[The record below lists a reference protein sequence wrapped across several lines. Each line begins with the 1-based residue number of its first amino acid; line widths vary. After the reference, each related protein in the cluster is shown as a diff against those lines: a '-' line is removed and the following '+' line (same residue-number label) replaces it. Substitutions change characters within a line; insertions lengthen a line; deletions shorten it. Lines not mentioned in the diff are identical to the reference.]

1 MSNISKKIFKF
12 PKNKCSIIPFI
23 SAGVPSLNDTKRVL
37 RRLDEHKFPLIE
49 LGFPYSDPLADG
61 NIIQK
66 ASQIAIYNNGIT
78 IDNIFDILF
87 NTKDKISTPIV
98 AFIYYNQLVTYGIK
112 NFIERLFSRG
122 IRGLLVPD
130 LPYEEQFI
138 LMSLCKLNNIYLILL
153 ITPTSSLD
161 RIKYLCSKAQ
171 GFIYLVSRLGVTGL
185 NKTNVI
191 DNASLKI
198 LIKQIRF
205 FTNIPIA
212 IGFGISKPDQI
223 IQIKK
228 LGVEG
233 LIIGSACM
241 NILMNNSNNNF
252 IDLLSKFLNS
262 LKINLE

>member
-1 MSNISKKIFKF
+1 MSNISKEIFKF

-23 SAGVPSLNDTKRVL
+23 SAGIPSLRDTKHVL
-37 RRLDEHKFPLIE
+37 ENLDKYQFPLIE

-78 IDNIFDILF
+78 IDSIFKILF
-87 NTKDKISTPIV
+87 NINNKINTPIV

-112 NFIERLFSRG
+112 KFIEKLSSRG
-122 IRGLLVPD
+122 INGLLVPD
-130 LPYEEQFI
+130 LPCEEQFI
-138 LMSLCKLNNIYLILL
+138 LMNLCKLNNIHLILL

-171 GFIYLVSRLGVTGL
+171 GFIYLVSRLGVTGFDK
-185 NKTNVI
+185 NNVI

-212 IGFGISKPDQI
+212 IGFGISNTDQI
-223 IQIKK
+223 IQIKN

-241 NILMNNSNNNF
+241 NILMNNSNTDF
-252 IDLLSKFLNS
+252 IELLSKFLNS